1 MILAKGILVGP
12 EHENQIT
19 MDDGVNRKGRIRGNV
34 YSVLIWVFFFF
45 RRLQLKMK
53 GKREGCL
60 FY

>member
-34 YSVLIWVFFFF
+34 YSVLIWVFFFSDV
-45 RRLQLKMK
+45 
-53 GKREGCL
+53 
-60 FY
+60 YS